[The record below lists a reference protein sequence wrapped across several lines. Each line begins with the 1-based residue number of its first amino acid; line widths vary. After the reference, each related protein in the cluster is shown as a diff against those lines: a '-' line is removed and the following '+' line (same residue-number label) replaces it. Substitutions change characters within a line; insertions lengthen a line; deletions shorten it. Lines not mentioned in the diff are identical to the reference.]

1 VKKIR
6 KRYRL
11 GTLVAVIFLSV
22 CALLANGTPGAS
34 AASTAARPASSSMTT
49 VKFADAAVASA
60 ATRSTAPSR
69 RPRGV
74 DSCVAALVFI
84 YGDEDE
90 NTFTVACNIPGAV
103 PDGIPGWHWYMAAA
117 QAACGGILVV
127 KAGVGPIIAA
137 GACYDASVSAL
148 PFTQQQWCDTNGGT
162 ACLNAW
168 GGGPWVNDSTTGF
181 ESGDDNQ
188 NFFLSQEDDANGN
201 PTGNYQL
208 VFGGIGGSGS
218 WAGQCIGDAYNN
230 SGYADTSLDGCG
242 NGIAGGAGWGTNMT
256 MGTSGCP
263 SGEVWFHDN
272 HWNGYLGPGG
282 SANGSHFYLNK
293 PTPYCFNVDF
303 F

>member
-168 GGGPWVNDSTTGF
+168 GGGPWIYDSTSGPETG
-181 ESGDDNQ
+181 DTNQ
-188 NFFLSQEDDANGN
+188 SMFLVNENGN
-201 PTGNYQL
+201 TS
-208 VFGGIGGSGS
+208 GSGNNQIVFVGNGS
-218 WAGQCIGDAYNN
+218 WGGECIGDAYNN
-230 SGYADTSLDGCG
+230 PGYADTSLDACANPVFGTT
-242 NGIAGGAGWGTNMT
+242 AGWGTQMT
-256 MGTSGCP
+256 VGTSGCP
-263 SGEVWFHDN
+263 SGEAWFHDN
-272 HWNGYLGPGG
+272 HWNGYLAG
-282 SANGSHFYLNK
+282 SGANGSKFYLNDQTK
-293 PTPYCFNVDF
+293 TCFTADF
-303 F
+303 VG